1 MQLAV
6 HAFTHPPSLLSSPLP
21 TLINVPASP
30 QSPGTAGRIVLVEEY
45 GALAVA
51 IGSALKKFAP
61 GFATTT
67 VRSLGEAEAA
77 IGVAKPDLLV
87 IDFDPPPQRALE
99 FFTRL
104 KSTAPATRVL
114 VIAAASL
121 SRLADST
128 GAAGAFH
135 FVEKPFDLN
144 TLGAGVEAV
153 LGLKARSTRRTL
165 RDLALRDVIPLQC
178 LAAVTEVVKIDASGG
193 RTGEIHFIDGQIS
206 HAETADTDGPE
217 ALLELLRWR
226 SPRFKQPKRKA
237 RAARTIEGNW
247 TAVLLDAASKV
258 TAEEHEPSSAAPAIP
273 PREKVG
279 GGDKIVVID
288 DTEMLLVFVEDI
300 LATANP
306 MLEIFTAATGAEGVE
321 RVSAVKPR
329 LILLDFS
336 LPDFNG
342 DEVCKRLLANP
353 ETAAIPVIMMS
364 GHVPEMAASA
374 LRCENIVATVAKP
387 FLSDALVD
395 IVTKALAD
403 PAAFAV
409 RSPAPVA
416 PPPPP
421 RSTTSGTA
429 QPTEKTV
436 ESVALD
442 PAEPPPQPQA
452 ASRSN
457 GHHRSLAPAA
467 ESAPEVPSTSGA
479 QSAPK
484 LSSSVAAPPPPAPI
498 AAPIS
503 PVAPPPSF
511 AGAGGGQQV
520 ALAPPPPIS
529 VIAPP
534 PAAVQRAPAPVA
546 VPKAP
551 PQQPKSTVAQPR
563 VITAAAP
570 ARIASATTNSV
581 VLGITLEVLA
591 IQFSSTLQ
599 MAAIRARP
607 ASRTISLHVEAGA
620 LPSLNLPEAGFEL
633 GPVNLDARGQIDT
646 VRLLPTSQRI
656 GALPTSHAFPV
667 GTVSVLPW
675 NGGKAVELTP
685 AAAAPMMILLVAPF
699 ELAGV
704 ELSTGFGIGALVL
717 KARSGRIRVS
727 LDRDSA
733 RTGAAFQ
740 TAQVL
745 LNRSAQIAEILLDA
759 VA

>member
-6 HAFTHPPSLLSSPLP
+6 HAFTRPASLLSSPLP

-67 VRSLGEAEAA
+67 VRSLEEAEGA
-77 IGVAKPDLLV
+77 IAVAKPDLLV
-87 IDFDPPPQRALE
+87 IDFDPPPQGALE

-114 VIAAASL
+114 VIAAAPL
-121 SRLADST
+121 SRLADSA

-153 LGLKARSTRRTL
+153 LALNGQPTRRTL

-178 LAAVTEVVKIDASGG
+178 LAGVTEVVKVDASGG
-193 RTGEIHFIDGQIS
+193 RAGEIHFIDGQIS
-206 HAETADTDGPE
+206 HAETTDTDGPE

-226 SPRFKQPKRKA
+226 SPRFKQPKRKP

-247 TAVLLDAASKV
+247 SAVLLDAASKV

-273 PREKVG
+273 ARQNIG

-321 RVSAVKPR
+321 RVTAVKPR

-387 FLSDALVD
+387 FLSDALID

-409 RSPAPVA
+409 RSPGPVA
-416 PPPPP
+416 PPTPAGP
-421 RSTTSGTA
+421 TASGTA
-429 QPTEKTV
+429 KPIEKTP
-436 ESVALD
+436 EIVALD
-442 PAEPPPQPQA
+442 PAEPPPPEA
-452 ASRSN
+452 PSRSN
-457 GHHRSLAPAA
+457 GHQRSLAPAA
-467 ESAPEVPSTSGA
+467 ESPPDVPSTSGA

-484 LSSSVAAPPPPAPI
+484 PSASAALSPPPAPF
-498 AAPIS
+498 APPIS
-503 PVAPPPSF
+503 PVAPPPLFS
-511 AGAGGGQQV
+511 GAGGGQQV
-520 ALAPPPPIS
+520 AIAPPPPIS

-534 PAAVQRAPAPVA
+534 PAAVQRPPASII

-551 PQQPKSTVAQPR
+551 PQQPKSSVAQPR

-620 LPSLNLPEAGFEL
+620 LPNLNLPEAGFEL
-633 GPVNLDARGQIDT
+633 GPVNLDARGQLDT
-646 VRLLPTSQRI
+646 VRLLPTTQRI

-685 AAAAPMMILLVAPF
+685 AAAAPMMMLLAAPF

-704 ELSTGFGIGALVL
+704 ELSTGFGVGALVL

-727 LDRDSA
+727 LDRDNA